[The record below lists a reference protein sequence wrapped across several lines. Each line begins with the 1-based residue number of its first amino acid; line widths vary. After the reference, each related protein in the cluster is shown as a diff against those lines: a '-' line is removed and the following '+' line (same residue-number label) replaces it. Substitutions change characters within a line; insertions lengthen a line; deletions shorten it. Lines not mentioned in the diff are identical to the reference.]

1 MHKSHEVRG
10 LDVKSVFAA
19 QQGARQIRHA
29 VAAWRP
35 GMSLRLRLV
44 LLVGLA
50 LALVIG
56 ATTYW
61 ETRTFETALDRDL
74 RDTAR
79 STAEAAAD
87 DMELRPEPFATSS
100 TELDSMLREFLEAV
114 PALREITIVT
124 GDGPAAQVLAS
135 TSSGDHAASV
145 ALAQHAVAHEPV
157 WAQDVPFL
165 PRVAVAVERD
175 GRRLGAVVVTVSLE
189 AVAQLRN
196 RGRLLGAGFSIA
208 AIVLATLL
216 IDLLARRMI
225 HRPLSQIRH
234 TMARAGAGD
243 LTARVGAARRDEIG
257 AIAIGLNQMLAQLEQ
272 YNVALQERVRD
283 ATDEL
288 RLRNEELVQDY
299 HRILGLREAL
309 ARAEQMAAVGQM
321 AATVAHQIGTP
332 LNLISGY
339 VQLMKEQAS
348 GDRRTADR
356 LQVVEEQI
364 AKVTAV
370 VRTLLD
376 HARLPSPR
384 EVVDPADLIHRVC
397 ELARP
402 KLDAA
407 CVSLE
412 LSIADPLTPLLADA
426 VQLELALLNIVA
438 NSLDAMPQGG
448 ALMVTAGST
457 TEGIWIE
464 IADTGLGIPAGLLP
478 RIFEPWLTT
487 KPAGRGTGLGLSITK
502 EVIIGH
508 GGSIVAANG
517 PERGA
522 IFRIELPE
530 AIARAADTPVVSA
543 RVM

>member
-1 MHKSHEVRG
+1 MDKSHEDRG
-10 LDVKSVFAA
+10 LDVARVLAA
-19 QQGARQIRHA
+19 QNGARQIRHG

-35 GMSLRLRLV
+35 AMSLRVRLLV
-44 LLVGLA
+44 LVALA

-61 ETRTFETALDRDL
+61 ETRTFETALDREL

-79 STAEAAAD
+79 STAEAVAD
-87 DMELRPEPFATSS
+87 DLELRPEPY
-100 TELDSMLREFLEAV
+100 TELDSMLHEFLEAV
-114 PALREITIVT
+114 PALREVT
-124 GDGPAAQVLAS
+124 VVSGDGAAARVLAS
-135 TSSGDHAASV
+135 TSSGDHAEAV
-145 ALAQHAVAHEPV
+145 TLAQRAVTHEPV
-157 WAQDVPFL
+157 WAEGVPFL
-165 PRVAVAVERD
+165 PRVAVAVDRD
-175 GRRLGAVVVTVSLE
+175 GRRLGAVVVTVSLA
-189 AVAQLRN
+189 AVAQLRT
-196 RGRLLGAGFSIA
+196 RGRLLGAGFSVA
-208 AIVLATLL
+208 AIVLATVL
-216 IDLLARRMI
+216 IDLLARRVI
-225 HRPLSQIRH
+225 HRPLSQIRN
-234 TMARAGAGD
+234 TMEHAGAGD
-243 LTARVGAARRDEIG
+243 LTARATVVRRDEIG
-257 AIAIGLNQMLAQLEQ
+257 AIAIGLNHMLAQLEQ
-272 YNVALQERVRD
+272 YSVALQERVRD

-309 ARAEQMAAVGQM
+309 ARAEQMAAVGQT

-339 VQLMKEQAS
+339 VQLMKEQAG

-384 EVVDPADLIHRVC
+384 ELVDPAELIHRVC

-407 CVSLE
+407 CVRLE
-412 LSIADPLTPLLADA
+412 LAIADSLPPLLADA

-448 ALMVTAGST
+448 ALLVTAGST
-457 TEGIWIE
+457 PGGTWIE
-464 IADTGLGIPAGLLP
+464 IADTGPGIPAALLG

-502 EVIIGH
+502 QVIIGH
-508 GGSIVAANG
+508 GGSIVAANARDG
-517 PERGA
+517 GA
-522 IFRIELPE
+522 MFRIELPE
-530 AIARAADTPVVSA
+530 AIAPVVDTPVVSA